1 MDGFLGLESGDGDSF
16 VETSCLWGCGRV
28 RVCMATLVH
37 PCRDKSFREVV
48 ASAVMDVL
56 SDVLANKD

>member
-1 MDGFLGLESGDGDSF
+1 MGGFPGLESGDGDSF
-16 VETSCLWGCGRV
+16 VETSCLCGCGRV

-37 PCRDKSFREVV
+37 HCRDKSFREVV

-56 SDVLANKD
+56 SEVLANKD